1 MRFRGVNLQTTL
13 RLCHIQ
19 MKYDKVEEE
28 EKNASQKTVHRLNV
42 THTDSMCYG
51 TKITPTKNIQ
61 MMNER
66 AAFVLTMNESHSCY
80 KPPEKMF

>member
-42 THTDSMCYG
+42 THTETQCAM
-51 TKITPTKNIQ
+51 
-61 MMNER
+61 ER
-66 AAFVLTMNESHSCY
+66 KSRQLKTY
-80 KPPEKMF
+80 K

>member
-42 THTDSMCYG
+42 THTHRL
-51 TKITPTKNIQ
+51 NVLW
-61 MMNER
+61 NENH
-66 AAFVLTMNESHSCY
+66 AN
-80 KPPEKMF
+80 